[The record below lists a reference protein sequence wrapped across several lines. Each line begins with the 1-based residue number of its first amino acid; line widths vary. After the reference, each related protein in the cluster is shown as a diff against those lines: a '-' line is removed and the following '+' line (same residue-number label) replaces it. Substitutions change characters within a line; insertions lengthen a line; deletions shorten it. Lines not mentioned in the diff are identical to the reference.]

1 MPRKTPL
8 PLISM
13 IRITNLKNLR
23 MPEGTITRNALRPDF
38 REVKK
43 ITYHESLLLAKP
55 RLRKGGP
62 TQLRQPKGLLNHAA
76 VSRRLLPTTGRGR
89 KWSPSLLDIIY

>member
-8 PLISM
+8 PLISK

-23 MPEGTITRNALRPDF
+23 MPEGTITGNALRPDF

-43 ITYHESLLLAKP
+43 IFTAKAFCSLNLA
-55 RLRKGGP
+55 
-62 TQLRQPKGLLNHAA
+62 
-76 VSRRLLPTTGRGR
+76 
-89 KWSPSLLDIIY
+89 

>member
-8 PLISM
+8 PLIPK

-23 MPEGTITRNALRPDF
+23 MLEGNITGNALRPDF

-43 ITYHESLLLAKP
+43 NYHESLPLAKP

-76 VSRRLLPTTGRGR
+76 VLRRLLPTT
-89 KWSPSLLDIIY
+89 